1 MYVMHEG
8 CVYNLFCYSHFSVED
23 GSVTKKPPAE
33 ADLPH
38 DPANTKDDKAA
49 QEKEQEDE
57 EQNKENTIDQEGKD
71 WFDIYMTLLLTLSF
85 TLLYLTLT
93 LTFFSGEQKKKIKM
107 IPILRGHTTMTLQ
120 PPG

>member
-8 CVYNLFCYSHFSVED
+8 CVYNLFCFSHFSVEG

-38 DPANTKDDKAA
+38 DSANTKDDKAA

-57 EQNKENTIDQEGKD
+57 EQNKENTSDQEGKD
-71 WFDIYMTLLLTLSF
+71 WFDIYMALINFYSLNVR
-85 TLLYLTLT
+85 Y
-93 LTFFSGEQKKKIKM
+93 FFI
-107 IPILRGHTTMTLQ
+107 
-120 PPG
+120 